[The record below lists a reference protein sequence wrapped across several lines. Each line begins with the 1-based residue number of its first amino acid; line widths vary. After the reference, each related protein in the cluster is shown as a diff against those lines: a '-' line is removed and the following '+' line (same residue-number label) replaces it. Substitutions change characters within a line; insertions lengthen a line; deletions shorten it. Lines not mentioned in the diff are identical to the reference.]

1 MTNWIAKYYAGIRT
15 GEFVVGHWIRKWYER
30 LITGIEDGTYIF
42 DAKKAAV
49 AISFIEG
56 FCHHHEGQLA
66 PGLIKL
72 ETWEK
77 ALISVLCGI
86 VNADG
91 TRQFREAV
99 IVMGR
104 KNGKTL
110 LAAALC
116 CYFAVMDGE
125 YGGRIYT
132 AATRLEQA
140 NLAYDAFFQMIQKEP
155 EISDLA
161 KKRRSDIYFPETN
174 TSVRALSFSARKSD
188 GFNISFCVCDEIASW
203 QGERGI
209 RFYEVL
215 RSSFGARRQPLLLA
229 ISTAGYENGGIYDE
243 LIRRATSVLNGT
255 SRETGLAPF
264 LYMIDDQNKW
274 DDLTELEKANPN
286 LGVSIQPSYLIN
298 EIAIAQGSRSK
309 RTEFLV
315 KYCNVKQNASTAWL
329 DFEAVDA
336 SKGEA
341 IREEDYRGCYA
352 VAGIDLARTTDMT
365 AAVVVIEKDGKL
377 HVLAHFWMPT
387 ERLPLAIEE
396 ENIDYRVWIERG
408 FLSLS
413 GQNAVDYTDVA
424 AWLRDLIR
432 KHIWI
437 LKVGYDRYSAQALIQ
452 DLRGDFQCDD
462 VFQGTNLTPIIN
474 QLEGDL
480 LDGRIDTGDNAMLR
494 AHLMNAA
501 TKNEEGGR
509 RRLIKMQSRAHIDG
523 AAALLDALTMR
534 DKYAA
539 EIGPLLKNGG
549 RKNAQERKAEPV

>member
-1 MTNWIAKYYAGIRT
+1 MTNWIAQYYAGIRT
-15 GEFVVGHWIRKWYER
+15 GEYVVGHWIRKWYER
-30 LITGIEDGTYIF
+30 LVTGIEDGTYLF

-49 AISFIEG
+49 AISFIEN
-56 FCHHHEGQLA
+56 FCHHHEGTLA

-72 ETWEK
+72 ETWER

-86 VNADG
+86 VNEDG
-91 TRQFREAV
+91 TRRFREAV
-99 IVMGR
+99 VVMGR

-140 NLAYDAFFQMIQKEP
+140 NLAYDAFYQMLLQEP

-209 RFYEVL
+209 RFYEAL

-243 LIRRATSVLNGT
+243 LIRRATSVLNST

-264 LYMIDDQNKW
+264 LYMIDDQGKW

-286 LGVSIQPSYLIN
+286 IGVSIQPSYLIN
-298 EIAIAQGSRSK
+298 EITIAQGSRSK
-309 RTEFLV
+309 RIEFMT
-315 KYCNVKQNASTAWL
+315 KYCNVKQNGSAAWL
-329 DFEAVDA
+329 DFQTVEKTKA
-336 SKGEA
+336 
-341 IREEDYRGCYA
+341 
-352 VAGIDLARTTDMT
+352 AGIRLEDFARCYCVGGLDLARTTDLT
-365 AAVVVIEKDGKL
+365 AAVIVIERGGKL
-377 HVLAHFWMPT
+377 YAFAHFWMPK
-387 ERLPLAIEE
+387 ERLAAAIEE
-396 ENIDYRVWIERG
+396 ENLDYTAWLDRG

-413 GQNAVDYTDVA
+413 GENAVDYRDCF
-424 AWLRDLIR
+424 AWFRGLVERYKIYP
-432 KHIWI
+432 
-437 LKVGYDRYSAQALIQ
+437 LKIGYDRYSAQALVQ
-452 DLRGDFQCDD
+452 DMRAYGFHMDD
-462 VFQGTNLTPIIN
+462 VYQGTNLTPIIN
-474 QLEGDL
+474 GMEGDM
-480 LDGRIDTGDNAMLR
+480 LDGKIITGENAMLR
-494 AHLMNAA
+494 AHLLNAA
-501 TKNEEGGR
+501 VKNEDGDR
-509 RRLIKMQSRAHIDG
+509 RRIVKIQSRAHIDG
-523 AAALLDALTMR
+523 TAALLDALTMR

-539 EIGPLLKNGG
+539 EIGPQLKNGG
-549 RKNAQERKAEPV
+549 E